1 MFGFLKKKKNNG
13 AESSDHKNS
22 RNEKYIISVMEKT
35 GLSREHAEKQI
46 RDARKR
52 LGITY
57 RDYDRYDFYNIPVTD
72 QEVEYRKICERK
84 ERRKQQKESCIKDA
98 AERMGWSVQ
107 YAEDQIQ
114 DARNRL
120 GISYRDYERYDFCN
134 IPVENQE
141 HIYEQIVSSKEQD
154 KADKAAQKEKT
165 RSECYAAIMEHTGW
179 SLEKTKAK
187 IEIAKEKSGAG
198 YKDYLF
204 YQLWNVDEDKLCEYF
219 TQGVSRK
226 LIEKYDTDKSI
237 GSMLRDK
244 CEFDRR
250 FEVYLGRP
258 WASVKKVSRD
268 EFREKFCN
276 EKKII
281 YKPISGNR
289 GIGIEVFDIDSSN
302 IDDVYEKIVKL
313 PLGVVEGFVVQHPE
327 IRALSEKSV
336 NTIRIV
342 SLFNRKYGDMEIAY
356 AGIRIGG
363 GESVVDNF
371 HSGGI
376 VAGIDLDT
384 GKVITDGI
392 DLSCN
397 IYKTTSTGVPVKG
410 FMIPYF
416 SEALDM
422 VKEAGKDLE
431 GYLGWDVAISENGP
445 VLIEANTMPGAVILQ
460 MPYIPEKRG
469 MKYVMEKY
477 L

>member
-1 MFGFLKKKKNNG
+1 MFGFLKKKNKSGSSGSDKN
-13 AESSDHKNS
+13 KN
-22 RNEKYIISVMEKT
+22 RNEKYILSVMEKT
-35 GLSREHAEKQI
+35 GLSRESVETQI
-46 RDARKR
+46 KDARLR
-52 LGITY
+52 LGISF
-57 RDYDRYDFYNIPVTD
+57 RDYDRYDFYKIPL
-72 QEVEYRKICERK
+72 QEQAEEYKKICDRK
-84 ERRKQQKESCIKDA
+84 EYNKKRKESCISDA
-98 AERMGWSVQ
+98 MQRMGWSRET
-107 YAEDQIQ
+107 AEEQIR
-114 DARNRL
+114 DAKNRL

-134 IPVENQE
+134 IPECEQE
-141 HIYEQIVSSKEQD
+141 QAYTAIKEE
-154 KADKAAQKEKT
+154 KARAKEEKNLQKGKMRE
-165 RSECYAAIMEHTGW
+165 ECYNAIMAHTGW
-179 SLEKTKAK
+179 DLEKTKEK
-187 IEIAKEKSGAG
+187 IDIAMEKSGAG

-237 GSMLRDK
+237 GTMLRDK

-250 FEVYLGRP
+250 FEAYLGRP
-258 WASVKKVSRD
+258 WAAVKKVSRD
-268 EFREKFCN
+268 EFGKKFCN

-289 GIGIEVFDIDSSN
+289 GIGISVFDIDSSN
-302 IDDVYEKIVKL
+302 IDDVYEKIRKL
-313 PLGVVEGFVVQHPE
+313 PLGVVEGFVVQHPQMSV
-327 IRALSEKSV
+327 LSV
-336 NTIRIV
+336 NAVNTVRIV
-342 SLFNRKYGDMEIAY
+342 TLYNKAYGDMDIAY

-376 VAGIDLDT
+376 VAGINLET
-384 GKVITDGI
+384 GEVVTDGI

-397 IYKTTSTGVPVKG
+397 IYKTTSTGVAVKG

-422 VKEAGKDLE
+422 VRDAGKDLE
-431 GYLGWDVAISENGP
+431 GYLGWDIAISENGP

>member
-1 MFGFLKKKKNNG
+1 MFGFLKKKKDIGTEEKRNERN
-13 AESSDHKNS
+13 
-22 RNEKYIISVMEKT
+22 RNEKYIVSVMEKT
-35 GLSREHAEKQI
+35 GSSRERVEDQI

-52 LGITY
+52 LGISY
-57 RDYDRYDFYNIPVTD
+57 RDYDRYDFYNITVAD
-72 QEVEYRKICERK
+72 QEEEYRKICERK
-84 ERRKQQKESCIKDA
+84 ERRKKQKESCIKDA
-98 AERMGWSVQ
+98 AERMGWSAK

-134 IPVENQE
+134 IPVEDQE
-141 HIYEQIVSSKEQD
+141 DIYEQIVSLKNQD
-154 KADKAAQKEKT
+154 KEEKAAQKEKT
-165 RSECYAAIMEHTGW
+165 RSDCYAAIMEHTGW
-179 SLEKTKAK
+179 DLQKTKAK

-250 FEVYLGRP
+250 FEAYLGRP
-258 WASVKKVSRD
+258 WAAVKKVSRD
-268 EFREKFCN
+268 EFGKKFCN

-289 GIGIEVFDIDSSN
+289 GIGISVFDIDSSN
-302 IDDVYEKIVKL
+302 IDDVYEKIRKL
-313 PLGVVEGFVVQHPE
+313 PLGVVEGFVVQHPQMS
-327 IRALSEKSV
+327 ALSVNAV
-336 NTIRIV
+336 NTVRIV
-342 SLFNRKYGDMEIAY
+342 TLYNKAYGDMDIAY

-376 VAGIDLDT
+376 VAGINLET
-384 GKVITDGI
+384 GEVVTDGI

-397 IYKTTSTGVPVKG
+397 IYKTTSTGVAVKG

-422 VKEAGKDLE
+422 VRDAGKDLE
-431 GYLGWDVAISENGP
+431 GYLGWDIAISENGP